1 MYANIY
7 KVLLLTREEKTNHF
21 TTDTVLITTGFRT
34 WIMKL
39 LLYHNTIILNIRGVI
54 ENFLISDFAIE

>member
-21 TTDTVLITTGFRT
+21 TTDIVLVTTGFRT

-39 LLYHNTIILNIRGVI
+39 LLYCNTIILNIRGVI
-54 ENFLISDFAIE
+54 ENCLIPNFAIE